1 MPYDKGVNIVLDIAV
16 HDREWVDS
24 VWEKIKNKM
33 SRITEHV
40 GDKIPYTT
48 VTGRFDDRFEEDP
61 AWWTNGFWPGI
72 MWLMYMGTRNE
83 KYREIAERA
92 ELRLDR
98 VLFGL
103 DGSFEGLHHDVGFM
117 WHISSVANY
126 RLTGN
131 PKSRIRGLIAA
142 NHLASR
148 FNIRG
153 GFITAWNGKDREG
166 WSIIDTMMNL
176 PLLYWASEETG
187 YSRYR
192 FIAEAHAGKTAEN
205 VIRPDGSAIHII
217 EYDLNTGEVV
227 RTYGGQ
233 GYGIGSSWSRGQS
246 WAIYGFA
253 LSYSHT
259 RKEQYLDIAKKV
271 AHYFS
276 SCIQDSYIP
285 AVDFRSPDTP
295 VYIDTTAGAIAA
307 SGMIEISRH
316 VPSLEKKIYLD
327 TALKILKSLE
337 KEHCD
342 WTSHTDSIL
351 QNGSE
356 SYNSGIHKS
365 IIYGDF
371 FFIEAIL
378 KVKETGICLW

>member
-1 MPYDKGVNIVLDIAV
+1 MIEISAQ
-16 HDREWVDS
+16 DREWLES
-24 VWEKIKNKM
+24 VWEKICSKM
-33 SRITEHV
+33 SKVVDNV

-48 VTGRFDDRFEEDP
+48 IGGRFDDKFEEDP

-72 MWLMYMGTRNE
+72 MWLMYMGTKDE
-83 KYREIAERA
+83 KYREKAEKA
-92 ELRLDR
+92 ELRLDK

-126 RLTGN
+126 RITGN
-131 PKSRIRGLIAA
+131 PQSRIRGLIAA

-148 FNIRG
+148 FNINGR
-153 GFITAWNGKDREG
+153 FITAWNGKDREG

-192 FIAEAHAGKTAEN
+192 RIAEAHADKTAEN
-205 VIRPDGSAIHII
+205 VVRPDGSVVHII
-217 EYDLNTGEVV
+217 EYDIDTGEVI

-233 GYGIGSSWSRGQS
+233 GYGVGSSWSRGQS

-253 LSYSHT
+253 LSYIHT
-259 RKEQYLDIAKKV
+259 RKNLYLDIAKRV
-271 AHYFS
+271 AHYFI
-276 SCIQDSYIP
+276 SCIQDNNYIP
-285 AVDFRSPDTP
+285 AIDFRSPESP

-307 SGMIEISRH
+307 SGMIEISKH
-316 VPSLEKKIYLD
+316 VPEYEKKTYFSS
-327 TALKILKSLE
+327 ALKILRALE
-337 KEHCD
+337 KEHCSWSD
-342 WTSHTDSIL
+342 ATDSIL

-356 SYNSGIHKS
+356 AYSGGIHKS

-371 FFIEAIL
+371 FFIEAIMKL
-378 KVKETGICLW
+378 KELGILLW